1 MTEKVDQMYDE
12 IDATQAVAVAA
23 TLASVS
29 RRPRASK
36 SVPMINL
43 AGCPNAM
50 IIILTAAI
58 NEPLK
63 RYILV

>member
-1 MTEKVDQMYDE
+1 MTVRVDQMSDE

-23 TLASVS
+23 TLASAS
-29 RRPRASK
+29 RRPQAST

-43 AGCPNAM
+43 ADCPNAM
-50 IIILTAAI
+50 IIMLTTTV
-58 NEPLK
+58 NDPLK